1 MVVVVQELVDCIP
14 GKYCDNCDRGSFLC
28 LSSRVLSYKK
38 IVSIYCWWMHVQDAG
53 VVDDVLQ
60 KTSYVQKIAAE
71 LLDTERK
78 YVEKLHLVDQVL
90 MWCFHF

>member
-1 MVVVVQELVDCIP
+1 
-14 GKYCDNCDRGSFLC
+14 
-28 LSSRVLSYKK
+28 
-38 IVSIYCWWMHVQDAG
+38 MHVQDAG

-90 MWCFHF
+90 VWCYSFLKNLKSQRIVKSLAKVKEHCLPSVFGLRQCAHVCI

>member
-1 MVVVVQELVDCIP
+1 
-14 GKYCDNCDRGSFLC
+14 
-28 LSSRVLSYKK
+28 
-38 IVSIYCWWMHVQDAG
+38 MHVQDAG

-90 MWCFHF
+90 VLCFHF